1 MANSAPIR
9 TRHFAAEPTVSRE
22 KNDDGTPALFEVV
35 DPSLE
40 APEYWSVYRYDEY
53 ADDEHDDSSETPST
67 WILDI
72 SIKDYG
78 DKAQALAEAI
88 AESFNLVCRANK
100 DLYEQ
105 LVRSVATG
113 KAYTTLLDRAAN
125 EVVVKAVFPEQVQW

>member
-72 SIKDYG
+72 SIQDFHRKP
-78 DKAQALAEAI
+78 
-88 AESFNLVCRANK
+88 S
-100 DLYEQ
+100 
-105 LVRSVATG
+105 
-113 KAYTTLLDRAAN
+113 
-125 EVVVKAVFPEQVQW
+125 